1 MTIETD
7 YAAATDFTKKT
18 VDHAAAAANDA
29 AEAAGIDKSLI
40 SRAQEAIEHAVET
53 TVGAVKE
60 NPVAA
65 AAIVGGVAAVA
76 AGAAYGISKL
86 SNGTHNDGGAK
97 SAGKSAT
104 KARAK

>member
-7 YAAATDFTKKT
+7 YAATTDFAKQSIGRATD
-18 VDHAAAAANDA
+18 AASDA

-40 SRAQEAIEHAVET
+40 ARAQEAIEQAVET
-53 TVGAVKE
+53 TVGAVKD

-86 SNGTHNDGGAK
+86 SGAASDDGVAK
-97 SAGKSAT
+97 TVGKSAT
-104 KARAK
+104 AAKAE

>member
-18 VDHAAAAANDA
+18 IGKATDAANDVA
-29 AEAAGIDKSLI
+29 NEAMNAVGDKGIFA
-40 SRAQEAIEHAVET
+40 RAQEAIEQAVET
-53 TVGAVKE
+53 TVSAVKE

-76 AGAAYGISKL
+76 AGAAYGISKI
-86 SNGTHNDGGAK
+86 GGSTDDTPVEPVTKGKAAK
-97 SAGKSAT
+97 
-104 KARAK
+104 